1 MPKKEPTID
10 VKFTRSEL
18 QLLFTEMNAAV
29 ENGAEDPEYP
39 VIRDKA
45 YRAQIELIRRSTAQK
60 R

>member
-1 MPKKEPTID
+1 MTKKEPTID

-18 QLLFTEMNAAV
+18 DSLFTEMNAAIA
-29 ENGAEDPEYP
+29 NGAQDAAYL

-45 YRAQIELIRRSTAQK
+45 NRARIELLRRLTTQK